1 MTKFYLALAL
11 CALASNSVWAK
22 PTAAELSIPCA
33 SEAGVYAMA
42 KYAEDSGASEDMLD
56 VVSLESLGAGKFDVE
71 IMFQNGSDLEFVYY
85 DVLVGGRCELKSIT
99 ETARD

>member
-1 MTKFYLALAL
+1 MNKVCMVFTLTAWAASSALAKPVASEL
-11 CALASNSVWAK
+11 RGPCAPEAGIYALAQ
-22 PTAAELSIPCA
+22 
-33 SEAGVYAMA
+33 YAQ
-42 KYAEDSGASEDMLD
+42 DSGASEDMLD